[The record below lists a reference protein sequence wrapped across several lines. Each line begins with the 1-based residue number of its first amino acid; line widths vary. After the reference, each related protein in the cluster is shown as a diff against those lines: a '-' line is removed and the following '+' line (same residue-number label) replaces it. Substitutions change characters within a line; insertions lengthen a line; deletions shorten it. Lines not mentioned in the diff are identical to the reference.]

1 MIYACDFIIDYIIIK
16 TLFMDY
22 TIEPPNKGQ
31 KTLSFVWRFDCN
43 NCYVEYMISDIFSS
57 LVDPPSSPNNLRQ
70 LQIGSTWAHVR
81 WEPPSEN
88 GSLPLSNYKIV
99 AFPLL
104 NSSNDTFTSSYS
116 NCTMSNNETQD
127 DTEINTAC
135 NEVECRETDL
145 TVSSSVTSAN
155 VTGLIPA
162 LMYLLVV
169 NALSNG
175 TNLES
180 EPSNAI
186 TFTTDMHGNLCVCVC
201 VCVCVCAQYKQFL
214 VICGIQK

>member
-1 MIYACDFIIDYIIIK
+1 M
-16 TLFMDY
+16 
-22 TIEPPNKGQ
+22 N
-31 KTLSFVWRFDCN
+31 
-43 NCYVEYMISDIFSS
+43 IFSS
-57 LVDPPSSPNNLRQ
+57 LVDPPSSPNNLQ
-70 LQIGSTWAHVR
+70 LLQIGSTWAHVR

-127 DTEINTAC
+127 DVETNAAC

-145 TVSSSVTSAN
+145 TVSSRITSAN

-169 NALSNG
+169 TALSNG

-180 EPSNAI
+180 EPSNTI
-186 TFTTDMHGNLCVCVC
+186 TFTTDVHGNLCVCVCVHVLCKQFLVICNMRKNSRMPCNETAPVFTTDMHGNLCVCVC
-201 VCVCVCAQYKQFL
+201 VCTR
-214 VICGIQK
+214 IRSR